1 MFKKVVKEELTV
13 LANNDSLKDLREF
26 VTRIGKK
33 YRFTDKLINAFKLA
47 IDEASSNIIRHSYRE
62 KSGSI
67 TIRAIIRKESFTI
80 SLIDQGRYFDP
91 TNVKDPDLKRYV
103 AIGKKGG
110 LGIFMIRKLV
120 DDISYHRTD
129 EGNEL
134 RLTKIKGVERKRSLN
149 LLKVP
154 GSMRIKYYTTSAAIV
169 STVVLVAYIYNF
181 LNTDKNILDETYN
194 QMDVI
199 AGNFA
204 QNVADDLR
212 DKYAS
217 MGGIGKRARAV
228 VEEDSSFVKFAVATS
243 LDTIWGSSNM
253 NWFPPTKILEPGITV
268 MDYEQ
273 GFQLVNR
280 GTLEIPNKQFFLIKK
295 DVHTRIGGER
305 ELVGIVYLYFEAQSV
320 FNSISQKRADD
331 LKLAGLVL
339 VLANLGIGFL
349 IFLILTPLQKL
360 SNWVRDM
367 GQEDIRDKIDIDTS
381 NEIGKIAQAFGDI
394 TDKFRESQRS
404 LVDQERIQQEMHL
417 AKEIQQTLL
426 PAEFPEIKGY
436 EIASYYE
443 SAKEVGGD
451 YYDFVEV
458 DRDRLGVVVADVS
471 GKGVPGSLVMTMIRT
486 ALRTEARAVGSAAKV
501 LTKVNN
507 FVIGDIR
514 KGMFVT
520 LFYTILDSRKRR
532 VTLASAGHNPLI
544 LYRASTQKTYYLNPK
559 GFPVGISLHEKDLFQ
574 QSIEDDTIQLS
585 KGDVI
590 LCYTDGI
597 TEAMNAKRELFGEE
611 RLLEVMREHGQLRAK
626 HLVEK
631 LKEEL
636 VAFTEGQIQND
647 DITFVVIKEKMSPEE
662 SDFERAKEIYYDML
676 NDVSLTEACETHGMP
691 LSTFSQ
697 KYRNKLEN
705 IGVEEFKKEFE
716 TTSVEARHLSI
727 EELTKIYD
735 IIRKNPQW
743 GAKRISDNLNIE
755 EYSFTKIPEKRI
767 YDELVRKR
775 LNTRALREAYVSR
788 GINKKRMKPPG
799 TPMLTLDGQV
809 IMDDQLGPK
818 LHAPI
823 IEDLNPKPVE
833 KVEEIHP
840 QKPVEVTK
848 KKQPVKPI
856 EEKEGAELI
865 LSDIVDLLDKGQKTD
880 KKPPLIEEEIDD
892 YLKPLELSEDET
904 ESDVEYDS
912 DIKNL
917 LENLSEG
924 QGEEE
929 QEPVDE
935 IDFSDLSASEYSK
948 DLFDDRTN
956 GDKEDQE
963 VLDVVETEPEPV
975 SQNMDEYENDKKP
988 ESVLNELSI
997 SLDENSDGDGNSD
1010 FEDFEQLISGEEL
1023 DLISEIEAE
1032 VDSEDTIQT
1041 QDTDNQETL
1050 LEKEPVLV
1058 DNTNNQKFTYEE
1070 SESKPVND
1078 VFDNLSIEVEED
1090 VDVTIYNSEEQA
1102 DTINEFF
1109 DLVSSEELNLQEE
1122 FGENGNKKSTSTK
1135 RKTEKQ
1141 PAKNKEDNQQKMLI
1155 AGGHYYLQKKYDKAI
1170 HVFQKIIGKH
1180 PNNIEALYN
1189 LGNSYFRLRKFNEAQ
1204 IAYEKVCNLD
1214 PTFLDAM
1221 ENLGVIFAN
1230 KKEYKE
1236 AIKIW
1241 KKILEFDPKREDIKK
1256 NIEKAL
1262 RISRKI

>member
-13 LANNDSLKDLREF
+13 LAKNDSLKDLREF

-91 TNVKDPDLKRYV
+91 TNVKDPNLKRYV

-120 DDISYHRTD
+120 DDISYHKTD

-134 RLTKIKGVERKRSLN
+134 RLTKNKGLERKRRFALP
-149 LLKVP
+149 KVP
-154 GSMRIKYYTTSAAIV
+154 GSMRVKYYTVSAAIV
-169 STVVLVAYIYNF
+169 SSVVLITYIYNF
-181 LNTDKNILDETYN
+181 LNTDKNILNATYDRMN
-194 QMDVI
+194 FI
-199 AGNFA
+199 TSNFA
-204 QNVADDLR
+204 QNVANDLR
-212 DKYAS
+212 DKNV
-217 MGGIGKRARAV
+217 GDIVGRAQTV
-228 VEEDSSFVKFAVATS
+228 VNEDSAFVKYVVATS
-243 LDTIWGSSNM
+243 SDTIMGSSNLE
-253 NWFPPTKILEPGITV
+253 WFPPFEQLVPGTILETF
-268 MDYEQ
+268 EQ
-273 GFQLVNR
+273 GFYLVAN
-280 GTLEIPNKQFFLIKK
+280 GISESQTDQFFLVKK
-295 DVHTRIGGER
+295 NVFARISGER
-305 ELVGIVYLYFEAQSV
+305 KSIGYVNLYFEAQPV
-320 FNSISQKRADD
+320 FNSISKKRADD
-331 LKLAGLVL
+331 LKLTGLIL
-339 VLANLGIGFL
+339 ILANLGIGLL

-404 LVDQERIQQEMHL
+404 LADQERIQQEMHL

-436 EIASYYE
+436 EIASHYE

-486 ALRTEARAVGSAAKV
+486 ALRTEARAVGSAAEV
-501 LTKVNN
+501 LSKVNN

-544 LYRASTQKTYYLNPK
+544 LYRASTKKTYYLNPK

-574 QSIEDDTIQLS
+574 QSIEDDTIQLT

-597 TEAMNAKRELFGEE
+597 TEAMNSKRELYGEE
-611 RLLEVMREHGQLRAK
+611 RLLEVIREYGHLRAK
-626 HLVEK
+626 NLVEK

-636 VAFTEGQIQND
+636 FAFTEGQIQYD

-662 SDFERAKEIYYDML
+662 SDFERAKEIYYEML
-676 NDVSLTEACETHGMP
+676 NGTSMTEACETFGMP
-691 LSTFSQ
+691 LSTFSH
-697 KYRNKLEN
+697 KYREKLEKL
-705 IGVEEFKKEFE
+705 GVEEFRKEFE

-735 IIRKNPQW
+735 IIRKSPPW
-743 GAKRISDNLNIE
+743 GAKRISDHLNTE
-755 EYSFTKIPEKRI
+755 EYGFTKIPEKRI

-775 LNTRALREAYVSR
+775 LNTRALREAHVNR

-799 TPMLTLDGQV
+799 TPMLTLDGKV

-823 IEDLNPKPVE
+823 IEEPEPKTEEAIAEVDQKQGRPEE
-833 KVEEIHP
+833 K
-840 QKPVEVTK
+840 KP
-848 KKQPVKPI
+848 PSIPI
-856 EEKEGAELI
+856 EDKEGAELI
-865 LSDIVDLLDKGQKTD
+865 LSDIVDLLDKGHKTD
-880 KKPPLIEEEIDD
+880 VETSEPEIAEVEED
-892 YLKPLELSEDET
+892 LKPSNVADEDVAQE
-904 ESDVEYDS
+904 VEYDR
-912 DIKNL
+912 DIKKL

-924 QGEEE
+924 QSEHE
-929 QEPVDE
+929 E
-935 IDFSDLSASEYSK
+935 IDFSDLSATEYSK

-956 GDKEDQE
+956 GGKNDQKFSDEVEIDEDGSVHQ
-963 VLDVVETEPEPV
+963 
-975 SQNMDEYENDKKP
+975 KP
-988 ESVLNELSI
+988 EVNYKQDKTPKQVLNELSV
-997 SLDENSDGDGNSD
+997 SVEDDSDGNSEI
-1010 FEDFEQLISGEEL
+1010 EDFEQLIS
-1023 DLISEIEAE
+1023 DDEIELFGE
-1032 VDSEDTIQT
+1032 IDQIEEEDSETEIQGSKKSEST
-1041 QDTDNQETL
+1041 PEKKLVFADKKEPSFE
-1050 LEKEPVLV
+1050 EKETEPI
-1058 DNTNNQKFTYEE
+1058 
-1070 SESKPVND
+1070 ND
-1078 VFDNLSIEVEED
+1078 VFEKLSVEVDEEVDATVYDSVEE
-1090 VDVTIYNSEEQA
+1090 A
-1102 DTINEFF
+1102 DNINEFF
-1109 DLVSSEELNLQEE
+1109 DLVSSEDLNLQEE
-1122 FGENGNKKSTSTK
+1122 FSQKDVKKAVSTK
-1135 RKTEKQ
+1135 RKKKKQ
-1141 PAKNKEDNQQKMLI
+1141 TAKVKQDNQQKMLI

-1170 HVFQKIIGKH
+1170 QVFQKIIEKH
-1180 PNNIEALYN
+1180 PNNIEAHYN
-1189 LGNSYFRLRKFNEAQ
+1189 LGNSYFRLRQFNKAQ
-1204 IAYEKVCNLD
+1204 VAYEKVYNLD
-1214 PTFLDAM
+1214 STFLDAM

-1241 KKILEFDPKREDIKK
+1241 KKILEFDPKRADIKK

-1262 RISRKI
+1262 RISRKM